1 MIPTCIRAPRSIQG
15 STDDV
20 TRQTRSIVQIYTDWA
35 NHYLERAR
43 SRRRVGTSGGG
54 LARDCADGLLLADV
68 LEGVT
73 GLKVPRAHRK
83 PRNPQ
88 QMSYLISVAHG
99 YVYGIGSPQTRILLC
114 TALLPA
120 RVVFEKVLIRFI
132 DSLNIGR

>member
-43 SRRRVGTSGGG
+43 SRRRAGASGGG

-73 GLKVPRAHRK
+73 GQKVPRAHRK

-88 QMSYLISVAHG
+88 QMVHMLHTRRRPSAVFGRTYGQESYL
-99 YVYGIGSPQTRILLC
+99 YP
-114 TALLPA
+114 
-120 RVVFEKVLIRFI
+120 
-132 DSLNIGR
+132 SLNWSCDNDPKTYGTKCIFVYTM

>member
-20 TRQTRSIVQIYTDWA
+20 TRQTRSIIQIYTDWA

-43 SRRRVGTSGGG
+43 SRRRAGTSGGG

-73 GLKVPRAHRK
+73 GQKVPRAHRK

-88 QMSYLISVAHG
+88 QMV
-99 YVYGIGSPQTRILLC
+99 SPHQHFT
-114 TALLPA
+114 P
-120 RVVFEKVLIRFI
+120 
-132 DSLNIGR
+132 